1 MGWRSPRRLD
11 KLRGGNNNIN
21 GIQKSLL
28 CLCLYV
34 CVYDPCEINC
44 VIYEEIQCILLDAC
58 SKKEDFWGKCK
69 VSHYVLYA

>member
-44 VIYEEIQCILLDAC
+44 VG
-58 SKKEDFWGKCK
+58 GKCDDSQNPLK
-69 VSHYVLYA
+69 IS